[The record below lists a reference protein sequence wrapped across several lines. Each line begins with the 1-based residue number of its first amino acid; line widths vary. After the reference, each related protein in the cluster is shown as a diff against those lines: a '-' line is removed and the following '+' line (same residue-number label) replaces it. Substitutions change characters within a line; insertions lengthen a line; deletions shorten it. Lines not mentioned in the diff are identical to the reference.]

1 MTPQLQ
7 QAIKL
12 LQLGR
17 LEYQEAL
24 ERELLE
30 NPILEEDRGAEPAS
44 GTLSNEE
51 ATSESNDLNGIQNDK
66 PERFEEFFENLFS
79 DSRANTSPSAS
90 SSSDFAERPSL
101 EATLTKQE
109 SLQDFLLKQVRLAD
123 YNKEDEALI
132 QYVIGNIDRDGY
144 LCVTPE
150 EITEATSCT
159 PEQLTR
165 VLDLVHSLEPSGIG
179 ARDLKECLLLQLDDL
194 GLGDSL
200 AARIVAR
207 HLDKI
212 ESRKIELIVK
222 AEQCDQSSI
231 IKAINTI
238 RELDPKPG
246 RPFAEDETRYAI
258 PDIYIS
264 KVGNEFV
271 VTLNE
276 EGLPRLRVNT
286 EYLDM
291 LKKEVAEGTGDKTY
305 LTDRLKAAQF
315 LIKSIHQ
322 RQTTISKV
330 ANSLVKFQRDFFD
343 KGVSHLKPLTLKEV
357 ADDIGMHESTVSR
370 VTTNKFTHT
379 PQGVFELKYF
389 FTTGVKGANGDISS
403 SSVKERIKQII
414 EGESSEAPV
423 SDQQIV
429 DILTREG
436 TEVAR
441 RTVAKY
447 RESLGILASSQRKKL
462 F

>member
-30 NPILEEDRGAEPAS
+30 NPILEEDRGAEPAT

-51 ATSESNDLNGIQNDK
+51 AASESGDLNGTNVEK
-66 PERFEEFFENLFS
+66 PEKFEEFFENLFS
-79 DSRANTSPSAS
+79 DSRASTSNSQGGT
-90 SSSDFAERPSL
+90 SDFTERPSL

-109 SLQDFLLKQVRLAD
+109 SLQDYLLKQVRLSD
-123 YNKEDEALI
+123 YNKDDETLI

-150 EITEATSCT
+150 EIAQATACT

-165 VLDLVHSLEPSGIG
+165 VLELVHSLEPSGIG

-258 PDIYIS
+258 PDIYIT

-276 EGLPRLRVNT
+276 DGLPRLRVNT

-305 LTDRLKAAQF
+305 ITDRLKAAQF

-330 ANSLVKFQRDFFD
+330 ANSLVKFQREFFD
-343 KGVSHLKPLTLKEV
+343 KGVAHLKPLTLKEV

-429 DILTREG
+429 DVLTREG